1 MNNYY
6 IVQISDYAEE
16 SAIFQSVFK
25 PNIKPLFLLVGDEDV
40 LVFDN
45 SLNAMQLK
53 KDDDYSIE
61 AALSWQDREGKPHHL
76 PLKRYT
82 GADLCGLIRNT

>member
-1 MNNYY
+1 M
-6 IVQISDYAEE
+6 
-16 SAIFQSVFK
+16 FQSVFK
-25 PNIKPLFLLVGDEDV
+25 PNIKPLFLLVSKEEI
-40 LVFDN
+40 LVMDY

-61 AALSWQDREGKPHHL
+61 VALSWQDSEGKPHHL

-82 GADLCGLIRNT
+82 IADLCELIPN

>member
-6 IVQISDYAEE
+6 IVQISDYTEE

-61 AALSWQDREGKPHHL
+61 AALSWQDSEGKPHHL
-76 PLKRYT
+76 PLMRYSI
-82 GADLCGLIRNT
+82 ANLCELIHP

>member
-6 IVQISDYAEE
+6 IVQISDCSEE
-16 SAIFQSVFK
+16 SALFQSVFK
-25 PNIKPLFLLVGDEDV
+25 PNIKPLFLLVSKEEV
-40 LVFDN
+40 LVMYS
-45 SLNAMQLK
+45 SLNAMQIN

-61 AALSWQDREGKPHHL
+61 AALSWQDSEGEPHHL

-82 GADLCGLIRNT
+82 VADLCKLIHT

>member
-6 IVQISDYAEE
+6 IVQISDYSEE

-40 LVFDN
+40 LVFDS
-45 SLNAMQLK
+45 SLNAMQLTK
-53 KDDDYSIE
+53 EDDYSIE
-61 AALSWQDREGKPHHL
+61 VSLSWQDCNGEPHHL

-82 GADLCGLIRNT
+82 ISELCRLIRKE